1 MSRAPRFEIGRVIAT
16 PMRVE
21 TGAYWEFS
29 RRVFSGEIH
38 HYLAADGN
46 LPGTGT
52 WWFLVH
58 VPDDLKKGGYVLL
71 QAVDYPRIEAWTPI
85 ARTVINFA
93 KATMPR
99 FRGMVYAKIRLS
111 DPEGGHKFEGWT
123 WKRRAAL
130 PEDLRGFRL
139 SVKRK
144 VATTRGADGDALVA
158 VLPRQDH
165 VEMIRLFF
173 ATKVWPLHRGA
184 PRPKRGRR
192 SREDA

>member
-1 MSRAPRFEIGRVIAT
+1 MSRAPRFETERVIAT

-21 TGAYWEFS
+21 AGAFWEFS
-29 RRVFSGEIH
+29 GRVFSGDIH

-46 LPGTGT
+46 MPGSGT

-71 QAVDYPRIEAWTPI
+71 QAVDYPRTEAWTPI

-111 DPEGGHKFEGWT
+111 DPGGGHKFEGWT
-123 WKRRAAL
+123 WKRRTEL
-130 PEDLRGFRL
+130 PVHLRGFRL
-139 SVKRK
+139 SVKSR
-144 VATTRGADGDALVA
+144 VATTRGSDGDALVA

-165 VEMIRLFF
+165 VAMIRLFF
-173 ATKVWPLHRGA
+173 ATKVWALCQGTR
-184 PRPKRGRR
+184 
-192 SREDA
+192 